1 LQRHDYGLMLLLL
14 NLRDFRRKHR
24 LRQKGVNK
32 VWLLIVRALSFT
44 FAENFPWGHHYFIDL
59 SKQIVLAMTFD
70 ILEAELAL
78 R

>member
-1 LQRHDYGLMLLLL
+1 MQRHDNRLMLLLL

-32 VWLLIVRALSFT
+32 IWLLIVRALSFPFT
-44 FAENFPWGHHYFIDL
+44 ENFPRGHHYFIDL
-59 SKQIVLAMTFD
+59 SKQIVLAMSFN
-70 ILEAELAL
+70 ILEAELTL